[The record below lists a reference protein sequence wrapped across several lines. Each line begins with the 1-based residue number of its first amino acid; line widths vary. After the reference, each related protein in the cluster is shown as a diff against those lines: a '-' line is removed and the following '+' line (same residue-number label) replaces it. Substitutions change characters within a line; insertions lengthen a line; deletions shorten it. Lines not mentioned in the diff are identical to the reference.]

1 MSLKKFIQAETE
13 RLGFTLS
20 GAARVE
26 PPLHLS
32 TYERWIDSGLHA
44 GMGYLATERAME
56 RRANPAVIQPEARSL
71 LVVALP
77 YHSPASIPDS
87 QANEAAG
94 RVAAYAWGDDYHD
107 IIPPRLQELGEALEK
122 HLGRAIRQRPYT
134 DTGPILER
142 DFAQTAGLGWIGKN
156 TCLISPRHG
165 SYFLLGE
172 MFVDVE
178 IEPDDPLTTDHC
190 GTCMRCIEA
199 CPTGCIRPDRTI
211 DSSRCIS
218 YLTIE
223 NKGEIPT
230 ELREKTGDWVF
241 GCDICQMVCPW
252 NLRFAKP
259 EGDPALAPRP
269 GIPRPVLREE
279 LRLTPQEFNR
289 KFKGSPIQ
297 RARRRGYLRNVAV
310 ALGNQQDTST
320 VHDLAETLLNEP
332 EPLVRAH
339 AAWALGRIN
348 TLLAR
353 QTLEKAL
360 RQEPDPQVANEIRS
374 ALG

>member
-32 TYERWIDSGLHA
+32 TYEQWIDSGLHA

-172 MFVDVE
+172 TFVDVE

-190 GTCMRCIEA
+190 GTCTRCIEA

-297 RARRRGYLRNVAV
+297 RARRHGYLRNVAV